1 MNEKMKMMKRRE
13 FSALLSAPLSLGAL
27 GTLAAAPQLALA
39 QTDPFAGKYQTLSQA
54 LPSSTPGK
62 IEVVEFFW
70 YGCPH
75 CYAFEPVLAPWIK
88 QLPADVAFRRVHVGF
103 NAMIKQH
110 QKLFYALEAL
120 GKAAELQ
127 DKIFNAFHVERL
139 DLNDEKS
146 ITELVVKLGVD
157 GAKFKDAY
165 NAFGVVTKA
174 GQGTKLSE
182 AYRIDGVPALG
193 IGGRYLTSPSIAGLR
208 GDNEQANGRRAL
220 AVADHL
226 IQLARASK
234 A

>member
-1 MNEKMKMMKRRE
+1 
-13 FSALLSAPLSLGAL
+13 
-27 GTLAAAPQLALA
+27 LA
-39 QTDPFAGKYQTLSQA
+39 QA
-54 LPSSTPGK
+54 LPVAVPGK

-103 NAMIKQH
+103 NAMIKQQ

-127 DKIFNAFHVERL
+127 DKIFIAFHELRL

-174 GQGTKLSE
+174 GQGSKLSE

-234 A
+234 G

>member
-1 MNEKMKMMKRRE
+1 MNEKKIMKRRE
-13 FSALLSAPLSLGAL
+13 FSALLSTPLALGGLSL
-27 GTLAAAPQLALA
+27 APQLALA
-39 QTDPFAGKYQTLSQA
+39 QTDPFAGKYQTLAQA
-54 LPSSTPGK
+54 LPVAVPGK

-103 NAMIKQH
+103 NAMIKLH
-110 QKLFYALEAL
+110 QRLFYALEAL

-127 DKIFNAFHVERL
+127 DKIFHAFHVERL
-139 DLNDEKS
+139 ELNDEKS
-146 ITELVVKLGVD
+146 LTELVVRLGVD
-157 GAKFKDAY
+157 GAKFKDAF

-174 GQGTKLSE
+174 GQGAKLSE

-208 GDNEQANGRRAL
+208 GDSEVANGRRAL
-220 AVADHL
+220 AAADHL
-226 IQLARASK
+226 IQLARAAK

>member
-1 MNEKMKMMKRRE
+1 MKRRD
-13 FSALLSAPLSLGAL
+13 FSALLATAPLA
-27 GTLAAAPQLALA
+27 GTTGLAVAQGGPIEGRQYTVLPQPLPTA
-39 QTDPFAGKYQTLSQA
+39 AGKV
-54 LPSSTPGK
+54 
-62 IEVVEFFW
+62 EVVEFFW

-103 NAMIKQH
+103 NAMIKLH
-110 QKLFYALEAL
+110 QRLFYALEAL

-127 DKIFNAFHVERL
+127 DKIFHAFHVERL
-139 DLNDEKS
+139 ELNDEKS
-146 ITELVVKLGVD
+146 LTELVVRLGVD
-157 GAKFKDAY
+157 GAKFKDAF

-174 GQGTKLSE
+174 GQGAKLSE

-208 GDNEQANGRRAL
+208 GDSEVANGRRAL
-220 AVADHL
+220 AAADHL
-226 IQLARASK
+226 IQLARAAK

>member
-234 A
+234 G

>member
-1 MNEKMKMMKRRE
+1 MKMMKRRE

-234 A
+234 G